1 MKKLFLSSLAAVLLI
16 TGCSKKADTSTE
28 ENKEPEVVEE
38 IEIEIDEGDTSGG
51 L

>member
-1 MKKLFLSSLAAVLLI
+1 MKKLFLSSLAALLLI

-28 ENKEPEVVEE
+28 ENTEPEVVEE